1 MNSAMAI
8 QFIQSIIGG
17 ALLIQTIEYLLLQS
31 SFSEKG
37 IWRWSTIR
45 NDFYYLQKPFQQGL
59 NFFLQETIFV
69 TFLWMKIIF
78 IGLFITTFSFV
89 PHMLLSWLILFS
101 TFLVSQR
108 FRGSFNGGS
117 DYMTLI
123 VILALCIE
131 SLAPDHLLAR
141 PILWIISLQSVT
153 SYFMA
158 GLVKI
163 KRSDWRTGEALV
175 VFIHSPNYAPP
186 LIIKNLLKHKYLA
199 FIVSWLIIL
208 FELSFPF
215 ILFQHKSI
223 FVLCWLILGLLFHL
237 NNVFNF
243 GLNRFLFVWL
253 STYPALYYCTV
264 R

>member
-1 MNSAMAI
+1 MAI
-8 QFIQSIIGG
+8 QLIQRILGG

-45 NDFYYLQKPFQQGL
+45 NDFYYLPKNIQQVL

-69 TFLWMKIIF
+69 PFLWMRIIL
-78 IGLFITTFSFV
+78 IGLFITPFSFG
-89 PHMLLSWLILFS
+89 PHLLISWLILFS
-101 TFLVSQR
+101 TFLISQR

-117 DYMTLI
+117 DYMALI
-123 VILALCIE
+123 VLLALCAE
-131 SLAPDHLLAR
+131 SLAPHHLLSR

-163 KRSDWRTGEALV
+163 KRSDWRTGKALTL
-175 VFIHSPNYAPP
+175 FIHSPNYAPP
-186 LIIKNLLKHKYLA
+186 IIIKNLLKEKYLA
-199 FIVSWLIIL
+199 FIMSWLIIL
-208 FELSFPF
+208 FELSFPLIF
-215 ILFQHKSI
+215 FQHNSI
-223 FVLCWLILGLLFHL
+223 LILCWLSLGFFFHL
-237 NNVFNF
+237 NNLFNF

-253 STYPALYYCTV
+253 STYPAIYYCTV